1 MQGGWNE
8 RDEEHL
14 KGLVVGHYIM
24 AGLSALG
31 AVQVLVYG
39 LLGRKLLQQL
49 DEDLNAGLGD
59 LTDATGMGDPSMS
72 AAAMFEGLDSAVMV
86 LMVSLGVLSIAT
98 TVGFWWVARMLGR
111 RQWWTFCYLTGWG
124 ELFFVPFGTILGIF
138 TLIVLSRPSV
148 KQHFGVGL
156 PD

>member
-39 LLGRKLLQQL
+39 LVGRKLLQQL
-49 DEDLNAGLGD
+49 DDDLNASFGD
-59 LTDATGMGDPSMS
+59 LTDATGMAGPSMD
-72 AAAMFEGLDSAVMV
+72 AAVVFDGLDSAVMI
-86 LMVSLGVLSIAT
+86 LMVSLAVLSVVTAI
-98 TVGFWWVARMLGR
+98 GFWWVARMLGR
-111 RQWWTFCYLTGWG
+111 RQWWAFCYLTGWG
-124 ELFFVPFGTILGIF
+124 ELLFFPFGTILGIF

-148 KQHFGVGL
+148 KQRFGVAL

>member
-31 AVQVLVYG
+31 AVQVLIYG
-39 LLGRKLLQQL
+39 LLGRRLLQQL
-49 DEDLNAGLGD
+49 NQHIDASFGD
-59 LTDATGMGDPSMS
+59 LADATSMGDPSMD
-72 AAAMFEGLDSAVMV
+72 AAAMLEGLDSAVIV
-86 LMVSLGVLSIAT
+86 LVVSLGLLSIVT
-98 TVGFWWVARMLGR
+98 TLGFWWVARLLGR
-111 RQWWTFCYLTGWG
+111 RQRWALCYLTGWG
-124 ELFFVPFGTILGIF
+124 ELFFVPFGTILGVF

-148 KQHFGVGL
+148 KQRFGVGL